1 MAGMPWDGAL
11 GLWGK
16 AMDNNYELG
25 TVQRTRKNLSDEAI
39 QKLIYDALSS
49 DAGLAALASGENLA
63 GGSKSS
69 SKTLLAQDMM
79 AKLIG
84 ELASVTAETET
95 SEDQVKTTK
104 EGRFVSKF
112 GDNLEK
118 PSGIMGGAGAGAL
131 SDTVICTEL
140 RRQGLLSQRLYESVG
155 APWKQVPYYTW
166 RGYHIWARH
175 VVPLMQKSPA
185 LSKTL
190 LPIIRSRYELLAG
203 SKDFCFW
210 GRVTQIFEAPCY
222 LLGFI
227 IAHVAH
233 YKDLKNGRVQSGS

>member
-1 MAGMPWDGAL
+1 MAAPWDSAL
-11 GLWGK
+11 NLWGT
-16 AMDNNYELG
+16 AMSNNTRQGG
-25 TVQRTRKNLSDEAI
+25 TQITRKNLSEEAI
-39 QKLIYDALSS
+39 NKLIYDALSS
-49 DAGLAALASGENLA
+49 DQGLAALASGENLA

-79 AKLIG
+79 TKLIG
-84 ELASVTAETET
+84 ELASVTAETEQT
-95 SEDQVKTTK
+95 MKEEKTTK
-104 EGRFVSKF
+104 EGRFLNKF
-112 GDNLEK
+112 ADDTG
-118 PSGIMGGAGAGAL
+118 
-131 SDTVICTEL
+131 TVICTEL
-140 RRQGLLSQRLYESVG
+140 RRQGLLSSELYESVG

-166 RGYHIWARH
+166 RGYHIWASR
-175 VVPLMQKSPA
+175 VVPLMQKSP
-185 LSKTL
+185 LLCKVL

-222 LLGFI
+222 FLGFI